1 VKRPG
6 GVTLVAVIVWISGAL
21 QVIGGVIGLITA
33 STTAE
38 VNGVPASAGTL
49 TATAVVAIVLG
60 VITIVVG
67 AALLRGSQ
75 IARVLTTIVLALNL
89 ASAVYLLLAVPT
101 SVWQGLLNGLLAL
114 LGIILLYTRSANAYF
129 RR

>member
-1 VKRPG
+1 
-6 GVTLVAVIVWISGAL
+6 VAVIVWISGAL

-33 STTAE
+33 GTTAE
-38 VNGVPASAGTL
+38 VNGVPGSAGSL
-49 TATAVVAIVLG
+49 TATAIVAIVLG
-60 VITIVVG
+60 IITIVVG

-89 ASAVYLLLAVPT
+89 ASAIYLLVAVPS
-101 SVWQGLLNGLLAL
+101 SVWQGIINGVLAL

>member
-1 VKRPG
+1 MKRPG

-38 VNGVPASAGTL
+38 VNGVPGSEGAL
-49 TATAVVAIVLG
+49 IATAVVAIVLG
-60 VITIVVG
+60 IVTVVVG

-75 IARVLTTIVLALNL
+75 LARVLTTVVLALNL
-89 ASAVYLLLAVPT
+89 ASAVYLLIAVP
-101 SVWQGLLNGLLAL
+101 SSLWQGVLNGLLAL

>member
-1 VKRPG
+1 MRRPG

-33 STTAE
+33 PTTAE
-38 VNGVPASAGTL
+38 VNGVPGATGSL
-49 TATAVVAIVLG
+49 TATAIVAIVLG
-60 VITIVVG
+60 VITIAVG

-75 IARVLTTIVLALNL
+75 LARVLTTIVLALNL

>member
-21 QVIGGVIGLITA
+21 QVIGGVVALITA

-38 VNGVPASAGTL
+38 VNGVPGSAGSL
-49 TATAVVAIVLG
+49 TAGAIVSIVLG
-60 VITIVVG
+60 VITVIVG

-75 IARVLTTIVLALNL
+75 LARVLTTIVLALNL
-89 ASAVYLLLAVPT
+89 ASAIYLLVAVP
-101 SVWQGLLNGLLAL
+101 SSLWQGVISGVLAL
-114 LGIILLYTRSANAYF
+114 IGIILLYTRSANAYF

>member
-1 VKRPG
+1 MKRPG

-21 QVIGGVIGLITA
+21 NVIGGVIALITA

-38 VNGVPASAGTL
+38 VNGVPGAAGSLTVSAI
-49 TATAVVAIVLG
+49 VSIVLG
-60 VITIVVG
+60 VVTIIVG

-75 IARVLTTIVLALNL
+75 LARVLTTIVLALNL
-89 ASAVYLLLAVPT
+89 VSAIFLLVGVPGG
-101 SVWQGLLNGLLAL
+101 VWQGIINGVLAL

>member
-1 VKRPG
+1 MKRPG

-21 QVIGGVIGLITA
+21 QVIGGVIALITA
-33 STTAE
+33 PTTAD
-38 VNGVPASAGTL
+38 VTGAPGSGGTL
-49 TATAVVAIVLG
+49 MATAIVSIVLG
-60 VITIVVG
+60 VVTIVVG

-75 IARVLTTIVLALNL
+75 LARVLTTVVLALNL
-89 ASAVYLLLAVPT
+89 ASAIYLLVAVP
-101 SVWQGLLNGLLAL
+101 SGLWQGVINGLLAL

>member
-1 VKRPG
+1 MKRPG

-38 VNGVPASAGTL
+38 VNGVPESAGTL
-49 TATAVVAIVLG
+49 TATAIVAIVLG
-60 VITIVVG
+60 IITVVVG

-75 IARVLTTIVLALNL
+75 VARVLTTIVLALNL
-89 ASAVYLLLAVPT
+89 ASAVYLLVAVPT
-101 SVWQGLLNGLLAL
+101 SVWQGILNGVLAL
-114 LGIILLYTRSANAYF
+114 LGLVLLYTRSANAFF

>member
-1 VKRPG
+1 MKRPG

-38 VNGVPASAGTL
+38 ANGAPDTAGAL
-49 TATAVVAIVLG
+49 TTGAIVSIVLG
-60 VITIVVG
+60 IITVIVG

-75 IARVLTTIVLALNL
+75 LARVLTTIVLALNL
-89 ASAVYLLLAVPT
+89 ASAIYLLAAVP
-101 SVWQGLLNGLLAL
+101 SSLWQGVVNAALAL

>member
-1 VKRPG
+1 MKRPG

-21 QVIGGVIGLITA
+21 QLIGGVIGLITA
-33 STTAE
+33 STTAQ
-38 VNGVPASAGTL
+38 VNGVSAGSFT
-49 TATAVVAIVLG
+49 TGAIVSIVLG
-60 VITIVVG
+60 IITIVVG

-75 IARVLTTIVLALNL
+75 LARVLTTIVLALNL
-89 ASAVYLLLAVPT
+89 ASAVYTLVAVPST
-101 SVWQGLLNGLLAL
+101 LWQGVINAALAL

>member
-1 VKRPG
+1 
-6 GVTLVAVIVWISGAL
+6 VIVWISGAL

-38 VNGVPASAGTL
+38 VSVVSGSAGSL
-49 TATAVVAIVLG
+49 TATAIVAIVLG
-60 VITIVVG
+60 VITIAVG

-89 ASAVYLLLAVPT
+89 ASAIYLLVAVPT
-101 SVWQGLLNGLLAL
+101 SLWQGVDAGP
-114 LGIILLYTRSANAYF
+114 
-129 RR
+129 

>member
-1 VKRPG
+1 MKRPG

-38 VNGVPASAGTL
+38 VNGVPESAGTL
-49 TATAVVAIVLG
+49 TATAIVAIVLG
-60 VITIVVG
+60 VVTVVVG

-75 IARVLTTIVLALNL
+75 VARVLTTIVLALNL

-101 SVWQGLLNGLLAL
+101 SVWQGILNGVLAL
-114 LGIILLYTRSANAYF
+114 LGLILLYTRSANAFF

>member
-1 VKRPG
+1 MKRPG

-38 VNGVPASAGTL
+38 VNGVPASVGTL
-49 TATAVVAIVLG
+49 TATAIVAIVLG

-89 ASAVYLLLAVPT
+89 ASAVYLLIAVPT

>member
-1 VKRPG
+1 
-6 GVTLVAVIVWISGAL
+6 
-21 QVIGGVIGLITA
+21 VIGGVIGLITA

-38 VNGVPASAGTL
+38 VNGVPGSAGTF

-60 VITIVVG
+60 VITIIVG

-89 ASAVYLLLAVPT
+89 ASAIYLLVAVPT
-101 SVWQGLLNGLLAL
+101 SLWQGLINGILAL

>member
-1 VKRPG
+1 MKRPG

>member
-1 VKRPG
+1 
-6 GVTLVAVIVWISGAL
+6 VIVWISGAL

-38 VNGVPASAGTL
+38 ANGVSAGSFT
-49 TATAVVAIVLG
+49 TGAIVSIVLG
-60 VITIVVG
+60 IITIVVG

-75 IARVLTTIVLALNL
+75 LARVLTTIVLALNL
-89 ASAVYLLLAVPT
+89 ASAIYLLVAVP
-101 SVWQGLLNGLLAL
+101 SSLVQGVLNAALAL